1 MGWSFT
7 NHMHQQEALQHMD
20 GTLKT
25 ILATMHEIV
34 AQGRMR
40 GPISGPSTSVPQT
53 DNTVTNEEG
62 GRRRKRRRRDTQD
75 NTQSGNSVM
84 LHSEDFRD
92 LRGKLPRII
101 LWECKSFP
109 KHHHSIFEFEF
120 VKNNIYAIIFGV
132 KILLCVKHLLSL
144 QICNVFL

>member
-7 NHMHQQEALQHMD
+7 NHMHQQEALQHMN

-40 GPISGPSTSVPQT
+40 GPISGPSTSVPPS

-62 GRRRKRRRRDTQD
+62 GRRRKRRRCDT
-75 NTQSGNSVM
+75 TQSGNSVI

-101 LWECKSFP
+101 PWECKSFP
-109 KHHHSIFEFEF
+109 KHHYSIFKFEF

-132 KILLCVKHLLSL
+132 KILLCIKHLLSL